1 VLRLYG
7 IPVAEDDVLWLVYRL
22 RQVGRA
28 TDVSAA
34 AMIEKGLRDEL
45 VAVALTTEER
55 TAILG
60 VLDNPADGL
69 AELRGRLLTNHH
81 LYSQLVAEWGATGG
95 GSSAVL
101 RERR

>member
-34 AMIEKGLRDEL
+34 AMIEKGVREE
-45 VAVALTTEER
+45 VIMVALTEHER

-60 VLDNPADGL
+60 VVDAPSDGL
-69 AELRGRLLTNHH
+69 AELRGALARDFRWRARGTDLC
-81 LYSQLVAEWGATGG
+81 
-95 GSSAVL
+95 
-101 RERR
+101 